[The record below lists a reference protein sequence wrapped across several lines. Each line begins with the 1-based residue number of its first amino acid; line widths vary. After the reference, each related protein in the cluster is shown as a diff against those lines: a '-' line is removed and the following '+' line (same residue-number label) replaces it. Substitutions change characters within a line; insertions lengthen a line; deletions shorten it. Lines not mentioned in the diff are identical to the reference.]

1 MDEMLG
7 SSRLLLA
14 TVVIIAVGIIA
25 LPSTVSLFAG
35 QHYWYNV
42 NQSGNDIPCEKC
54 HADVFEELNQSK
66 FHVNWGGNNYADRN
80 DCAAC
85 HRGNTSITYA
95 ADDGTAGGG
104 WVSGKQAH
112 AASVVACMLCHE
124 WSPDETN
131 NYGPPAGGFN
141 VSDFG
146 VTSPYNY
153 GTKNGTYEAHNAF
166 IARAIQDGTLQDA
179 NEACIACHTHVAV
192 KITWN
197 HSRALE
203 FNIGFGNPITTANGP
218 HN

>member
-1 MDEMLG
+1 M
-7 SSRLLLA
+7 
-14 TVVIIAVGIIA
+14 
-25 LPSTVSLFAG
+25 
-35 QHYWYNV
+35 
-42 NQSGNDIPCEKC
+42 
-54 HADVFEELNQSK
+54 
-66 FHVNWGGNNYADRN
+66 
-80 DCAAC
+80 
-85 HRGNTSITYA
+85 
-95 ADDGTAGGG
+95 
-104 WVSGKQAH
+104 
-112 AASVVACMLCHE
+112 VACMLCHE

-218 HN
+218 HNWTITSWTINGTATAVVWGNTTGSGSTTYSTNWPGNVPGVNYK